1 MLADLDGHRP
11 EKIEFC
17 LTEAQKEMFKDV
29 LVLCEGAKSADEPI
43 KVLHDK
49 FNALFPDNEVV
60 DRKYDDFEIHAIREE
75 YCIKQE
81 NDVPKRKEELETVLA
96 QIKTMKKKAEEAYAS
111 ALLEVSD
118 LAARVK
124 NGITDFRLPSTKTAR
139 IALNGYYLFFAW
151 VDDKF
156 QLCKVQKIPDWDRS
170 GLWSQEDVNQ
180 QAMKEVFGIEFP
192 EVEKPKTKAEEQ
204 NDDNDLP
211 FGDDDEDG
219 NDEDE

>member
-96 QIKTMKKKAEEAYAS
+96 QIKTMKKKCRGS
-111 ALLEVSD
+111 I
-118 LAARVK
+118 R
-124 NGITDFRLPSTKTAR
+124 IST
-139 IALNGYYLFFAW
+139 
-151 VDDKF
+151 
-156 QLCKVQKIPDWDRS
+156 S
-170 GLWSQEDVNQ
+170 
-180 QAMKEVFGIEFP
+180 
-192 EVEKPKTKAEEQ
+192 
-204 NDDNDLP
+204 
-211 FGDDDEDG
+211 
-219 NDEDE
+219 

>member
-11 EKIEFC
+11 EEIEFC

-81 NDVPKRKEELETVLA
+81 NYVPKRKEELETVLA
-96 QIKTMKKKAEEAYAS
+96 QIKTMKKNAEEAYTS
-111 ALLEVSD
+111 ALSRSAIWLQESRMASRISACLLQRLLV
-118 LAARVK
+118 
-124 NGITDFRLPSTKTAR
+124 LPSMVIISSMLGWMTSSSFAR
-139 IALNGYYLFFAW
+139 FRKSLIGTELDCGARKMSISRL
-151 VDDKF
+151 
-156 QLCKVQKIPDWDRS
+156 
-170 GLWSQEDVNQ
+170 
-180 QAMKEVFGIEFP
+180 
-192 EVEKPKTKAEEQ
+192 
-204 NDDNDLP
+204 
-211 FGDDDEDG
+211 
-219 NDEDE
+219 

>member
-11 EKIEFC
+11 EVIEFC

-29 LVLCEGAKSADEPI
+29 LTLCDGAKSAEEPI
-43 KVLHDK
+43 KLFHDK

-60 DRKYDDFEIHAIREE
+60 DRKYDDFEIQAIREE

-96 QIKTMKKKAEEAYAS
+96 QIKTMKKNAEEAYNS
-111 ALLEVSD
+111 VLLEVSD

-124 NGITDFRLPSTKTAR
+124 QGTTEFRLPSTKTVR
-139 IALNGYYLFFAW
+139 IALNGHFLFYAW

-156 QLCKVQKIPDWDRS
+156 KLCKANKIPDWDRN
-170 GLWSQEDVNQ
+170 GLWAQEDTNR

-192 EVEKPKTKAEEQ
+192 EVEKPKIKEVEQKA
-204 NDDNDLP
+204 DDLP
-211 FGDDDEDG
+211 FGD
-219 NDEDE
+219 EDENEDEE

>member
-96 QIKTMKKKAEEAYAS
+96 QIKTMKKNAEEAYAS

-124 NGITDFRLPSTKTAR
+124 NGITEYSSDIAKMNTPSIYGWRRRKKKYIKATKPILSNILEGFRLNLSIILSHTFCS
-139 IALNGYYLFFAW
+139 Y
-151 VDDKF
+151 
-156 QLCKVQKIPDWDRS
+156 
-170 GLWSQEDVNQ
+170 
-180 QAMKEVFGIEFP
+180 
-192 EVEKPKTKAEEQ
+192 
-204 NDDNDLP
+204 
-211 FGDDDEDG
+211 
-219 NDEDE
+219 

>member
-96 QIKTMKKKAEEAYAS
+96 QIKTMKKNAEEAYAS

-139 IALNGYYLFFAW
+139 IALNGHYLFFAW

-156 QLCKVQKIPDWDRS
+156 QLCKVEKIPDWDRS
-170 GLWSQEDVNQ
+170 GL
-180 QAMKEVFGIEFP
+180 
-192 EVEKPKTKAEEQ
+192 
-204 NDDNDLP
+204 
-211 FGDDDEDG
+211 
-219 NDEDE
+219 